1 MAAVVPE
8 KFSVTSMKQNSL
20 NPFNSLYRTES
31 ISASEFVSLF
41 SPVLLKESLVQ
52 RLFEPGN
59 VVLCGLQGSGKSA
72 LLNLLEPNVLIEY
85 LDSDRNW
92 PLPEHCSR
100 FIAASITLR
109 SSGALLFGQ
118 RTIEGIPEDNERVIG
133 LYFADFLN
141 YWIVS
146 DLIEKLRLL
155 FSSNGK
161 LLASKIGLK
170 TRPTL
175 LDAFATRL
183 ASDACWLGALD
194 HVETFEQLKSAIEVR
209 IRKYE
214 NFLNYNSEFPE
225 EFSRTKTGA
234 GEPIAVA
241 ADCLRSVG
249 ILPDDVPVLV
259 TIDQF
264 EDLMDLERDISE
276 DGRPVFRRVIWK
288 MLGNR
293 DDRVSY
299 RVGARLYSLDKGI
312 HSLKGSATV
321 EEMREVN
328 VVNLDDLLQA
338 RENRVSLFPELCDD
352 VLRRRLLEAGYRDVA
367 DKAVR
372 ELFGP
377 HATPE
382 KKVEEF
388 ITKSRA
394 NVISRMEPIDR
405 ALREM
410 LNNIATRDPISAKLG
425 EAWLRQNS
433 RKKAVSA
440 SELASEPWSS
450 QQWWKKERKQQALL
464 QVFSSCGQKMV
475 WYGSSDIVNL
485 AGRNILT
492 FLSMC
497 QFIWAE
503 LLRSLDEGPIN
514 LPKGIDPVIQTLGI
528 NSASDYWF
536 RKIKAEPKGGDDRNR
551 FINELGNFFREKLL
565 RDRNMSYPGNNG
577 FSLPLREVEDEPVI
591 DDFLSDCVAFG
602 VLESRSHTPKSRSRG
617 QSEKWYLSPILSPH
631 FQIPAAHI
639 KEPYYATI
647 GEVAGWMKKSGVVTR
662 GISAKARAI
671 HRSHQE
677 RRDTG
682 QLQFPF
688 DE

>member
-1 MAAVVPE
+1 
-8 KFSVTSMKQNSL
+8 MKQSSL

-31 ISASEFVSLF
+31 ISANEFVSLF

-72 LLNLLEPNVLIEY
+72 LLNLLEPQVLIEY
-85 LDSDRNW
+85 LDSDRKW

-100 FIAASITLR
+100 FLAASITLR

-118 RTIEGIPEDNERVIG
+118 RAIEGIPEDNERVIG

-146 DLIEKLRLL
+146 DLLEKIELL

-161 LLASKIGLK
+161 LLASKIGLE
-170 TRPTL
+170 TRPKL
-175 LDAFATRL
+175 LDEFAARL
-183 ASDACWLGALD
+183 AANACWLGALD
-194 HVETFEQLKSAIEVR
+194 EVRTFEQLKNAIEVR

-214 NFLNYNSEFPE
+214 NFLNYNSDFPE

-241 ADCLRSVG
+241 ADCLRGVG
-249 ILPDDVPVLV
+249 ILPDDVPVFV

-264 EDLMDLERDISE
+264 EDLMDLERDLSE
-276 DGRPVFRRVIWK
+276 TGRPIFRRVIWK

-312 HSLKGSATV
+312 HSLRGSATV

-328 VVNLDDLLQA
+328 VVNLDDLLQG
-338 RENRVSLFPELCDD
+338 RESRVSLFPEFCDD
-352 VLRRRLLEAGYRDVA
+352 VLRRRLLEVGYSGVSK
-367 DKAVR
+367 KAVR
-372 ELFGP
+372 QLFGAR
-377 HATPE
+377 ATPE
-382 KKVEEF
+382 NKVEQF
-388 ITKSRA
+388 ITKSRI
-394 NVISRMEPIDR
+394 NVISRTGPLDSSI
-405 ALREM
+405 REV
-410 LNNIATRDPISAKLG
+410 LVDIAKRDPISAKLG
-425 EAWLRQNS
+425 EAWVRQNS
-433 RKKAVSA
+433 KEQAVSA
-440 SELASEPWSS
+440 GEVAKEPWSS
-450 QQWWKKERKQQALL
+450 RQWWKKERKQQALL

-475 WYGSSDIVNL
+475 WYGSGDVVNL

-497 QFIWAE
+497 QFVWAE
-503 LLRSLDEGPIN
+503 LLRGLDDGPIN
-514 LPKGIDPVIQTLGI
+514 LPSNIDPVIQTLGI

-551 FINELGNFFREKLL
+551 FVNELGNFFRERLVH
-565 RDRNMSYPGNNG
+565 DRNMSYPGSNG
-577 FSLPLREVEDEPVI
+577 FSLPLRSVEEEPIV

-631 FQIPAAHI
+631 FQIPAAHT
-639 KEPYYATI
+639 KEPYYARI
-647 GEVAGWMKKSGVVTR
+647 GEVAGLMKKSGVVTS
-662 GISAKARAI
+662 GISAEAKAT
-671 HRSHQE
+671 HRSRQE
-677 RRDTG
+677 ELATG

-688 DE
+688 EE

>member
-1 MAAVVPE
+1 
-8 KFSVTSMKQNSL
+8 MKHNSL

-41 SPVLLKESLVQ
+41 SPVLLKESIVQ

-59 VVLCGLQGSGKSA
+59 VILCGLQGSGKSA
-72 LLNLLEPNVLIEY
+72 LLNLLEPHVLMEY
-85 LDSDRNW
+85 LNSSRPW
-92 PLPEHCSR
+92 PLPAHCSR
-100 FIAASITLR
+100 FISASITLR

-118 RTIEGIPEDNERVIG
+118 RAIENVPDDNERVIG
-133 LYFADFLN
+133 LFFADFLN

-146 DLIEKLRLL
+146 DLIEKVQLL
-155 FSSNGK
+155 FSNNGK
-161 LLASKIGLK
+161 GLASKVGLD
-170 TRPTL
+170 TSPML
-175 LDAFATRL
+175 LDEFATSL
-183 ASDACWLGALD
+183 ALD
-194 HVETFEQLKSAIEVR
+194 PCWHGELDDVASFEQLSDAIESR

-214 NFLNYNSEFPE
+214 NFLNYNSDFPE
-225 EFSRTKTGA
+225 EISRTKTSA

-241 ADCLRSVG
+241 TDCLRKVG

-264 EDLMDLERDISE
+264 EDLMDLERDFSE
-276 DGRPVFRRVIWK
+276 NARPIFRRVIWK

-338 RENRVSLFPELCDD
+338 RESRVSLFPEFCDD
-352 VLRRRLLEAGYRDVA
+352 VLRRRLDEAGYSGVSKKTSRQ
-367 DKAVR
+367 
-372 ELFGP
+372 LFGQR
-377 HATPE
+377 ATPE
-382 KKVEEF
+382 KKVEWF

-394 NVISRMEPIDR
+394 NVIARTGPFDQSTRQ
-405 ALREM
+405 ALV
-410 LNNIATRDPISAKLG
+410 NIAKRDPISAKLG
-425 EAWLRQNS
+425 EAWVRQNVKNQKIS
-433 RKKAVSA
+433 NAQI
-440 SELASEPWSS
+440 EEEPWSS
-450 QQWWKKERKQQALL
+450 RQWWKKERKQQALL

-475 WYGSSDIVNL
+475 WYGSGDVVNL

-492 FLSMC
+492 FLSIC

-503 LLRSLDEGPIN
+503 LLRSLDEGPNN
-514 LPKGIDPVIQTLGI
+514 LPEEIDPVIQTLGI

-551 FINELGNFFREKLL
+551 FVNELGNFFREKLL

-577 FSLPLREVEDEPVI
+577 FSLPLSDVEDEPVV

-602 VLESRSHTPKSRSRG
+602 VLESRAHTPKSRSRG
-617 QSEKWYLSPILSPH
+617 QSVKWYLSPILSPH

-647 GEVAGWMKKSGVVTR
+647 QEVAAWMENSGVVTV
-662 GISAKARAI
+662 GISPRAKATRLSR
-671 HRSHQE
+671 HKKL
-677 RRDTG
+677 DG
-682 QLQFPF
+682 DQLQFPF
-688 DE
+688 GE

>member
-1 MAAVVPE
+1 
-8 KFSVTSMKQNSL
+8 MKQNSL

-31 ISASEFVSLF
+31 ISTSEFVSLF

-59 VVLCGLQGSGKSA
+59 VILCGLQGSGKSA
-72 LLNLLEPNVLIEY
+72 LLNLLEPQVLVEY
-85 LDSDRNW
+85 LNSSHTW
-92 PLPEHCSR
+92 PLPAHCSR
-100 FIAASITLR
+100 FVAASITLR

-118 RTIEGIPEDNERVIG
+118 RAIEGVPDDNERVIG

-146 DLIEKLRLL
+146 DLIEKLQLL
-155 FSSNGK
+155 FSEDGK
-161 LLASKIGLK
+161 LLASKIGLD
-170 TRPTL
+170 TRPKL
-175 LDAFATRL
+175 LDEFAL
-183 ASDACWLGALD
+183 NLSSDACWLGALEG
-194 HVETFEQLKSAIEVR
+194 VGTFEQLKNAVEIR

-214 NFLNYNSEFPE
+214 NFLNYNSDFPE

-241 ADCLRSVG
+241 ADCLRNVG

-264 EDLMDLERDISE
+264 EDLMDLERDIS
-276 DGRPVFRRVIWK
+276 DNGRPIFRRVIWK

-312 HSLKGSATV
+312 HSLRGSATV

-338 RENRVSLFPELCDD
+338 RESRVSLFPEFCDD
-352 VLRRRLLEAGYRDVA
+352 VLRRRLLEAGYGGVA
-367 DKAVR
+367 KKAVR
-372 ELFGP
+372 QLFGP
-377 HATPE
+377 RATPE

-394 NVISRMEPIDR
+394 NVVSRTGPFDHTIRE
-405 ALREM
+405 ALVG
-410 LNNIATRDPISAKLG
+410 IAERDPISAKLG
-425 EAWLRQNS
+425 EAWVRQNS
-433 RKKAVSA
+433 KKQAISA
-440 SELASEPWSS
+440 TDIVREPWSS
-450 QQWWKKERKQQALL
+450 RQWWKKERKQQALL
-464 QVFSSCGQKMV
+464 QVFSACGQKSV
-475 WYGSSDIVNL
+475 WYGSGDIVNL

-497 QFIWAE
+497 QFVWAE
-503 LLRSLDEGPIN
+503 LLRSMDEGPID
-514 LPKGIDPVIQTLGI
+514 LPKDIDPVIQTLGI

-551 FINELGNFFREKLL
+551 FVNELGNFFREKLL

-577 FSLPLREVEDEPVI
+577 FSLPLRDVEDESVI

-602 VLESRSHTPKSRSRG
+602 VLESRPHTPKSRSRG

-647 GEVAGWMKKSGVVTR
+647 QEVAAWMKNSGVVTV
-662 GISAKARAI
+662 GISSDARAI
-671 HRSHQE
+671 RRSRQE
-677 RRDTG
+677 ERDTS

>member
-1 MAAVVPE
+1 
-8 KFSVTSMKQNSL
+8 MKQNSL

-72 LLNLLEPNVLIEY
+72 LLNLLEPQVLIEY
-85 LDSDRNW
+85 LNNDREW
-92 PLPEHCSR
+92 PLPQHCSR
-100 FIAASITLR
+100 FVSASITLR

-118 RTIEGIPEDNERVIG
+118 RAIEGVPEGNERVIG

-146 DLIEKLRLL
+146 DLLEKIELL
-155 FSSNGK
+155 FSSNGE
-161 LLASKIGLK
+161 LLASKIGLN
-170 TRPTL
+170 THSTL
-175 LDAFATRL
+175 LDKFAVRL
-183 ASDACWLGALD
+183 AVDACWHGALD
-194 HVETFEQLKSAIEVR
+194 GVSTFERLKNVIEVR

-214 NFLNYNSEFPE
+214 NFLNYNSDFPE

-241 ADCLRSVG
+241 ADCLRNVG
-249 ILPDDVPVLV
+249 ILPGDVPVLV

-264 EDLMDLERDISE
+264 EDLMDLEQDISE
-276 DGRPVFRRVIWK
+276 SRRPVFRRVIWK

-312 HSLKGSATV
+312 HSLRGSATV

-328 VVNLDDLLQA
+328 VVNLDDLLQG
-338 RENRVSLFPELCDD
+338 RENRVSLFPEFCDD
-352 VLRRRLLEAGYRDVA
+352 VLRRRLLEAGYSNVA
-367 DKAVR
+367 KRAVR
-372 ELFGP
+372 QLFGP
-377 HATPE
+377 RATPE
-382 KKVEEF
+382 MKVEKF

-394 NVISRMEPIDR
+394 NVVSRTVPFDREIRDVLID
-405 ALREM
+405 
-410 LNNIATRDPISAKLG
+410 IAKRDPISAKLG
-425 EAWLRQNS
+425 EAWIRQNS
-433 RKKAVSA
+433 EKQEISA
-440 SELASEPWSS
+440 GEVAEEPWASR
-450 QQWWKKERKQQALL
+450 QWWKKERKQQALL

-475 WYGSSDIVNL
+475 WYGSGDIVNL

-497 QFIWAE
+497 QFVWAE
-503 LLRSLDEGPIN
+503 LLRSLDDGPLN
-514 LPKGIDPVIQTLGI
+514 LPNDINPLTQTLGI

-551 FINELGNFFREKLL
+551 FINELGNFFREQLIH
-565 RDRNMSYPGNNG
+565 DRNMSYPGNNG
-577 FSLPLREVEDEPVI
+577 FTLPLRSVEDEPAI

-631 FQIPAAHI
+631 FQIPAAHT
-639 KEPYYATI
+639 KEPYYAKI
-647 GEVAGWMKKSGVVTR
+647 GEISAWMEKSGVVTS
-662 GISAKARAI
+662 GISVEAKTI
-671 HRSHQE
+671 HRARQE
-677 RRDTG
+677 RRDTD

-688 DE
+688 EE